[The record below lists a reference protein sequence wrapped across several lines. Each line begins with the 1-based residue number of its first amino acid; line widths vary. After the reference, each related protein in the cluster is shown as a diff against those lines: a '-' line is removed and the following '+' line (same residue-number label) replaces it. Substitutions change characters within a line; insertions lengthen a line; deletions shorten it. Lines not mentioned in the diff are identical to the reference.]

1 MNKERRDRLS
11 KVLSTIEEAKAE
23 IEAIRDEEQETFDN
37 MPESFQNG
45 ERGEKAQAAVD
56 AMESAVS
63 SAEEIES
70 YIETAME

>member
-45 ERGEKAQAAVD
+45 ERGEKAQAAAD